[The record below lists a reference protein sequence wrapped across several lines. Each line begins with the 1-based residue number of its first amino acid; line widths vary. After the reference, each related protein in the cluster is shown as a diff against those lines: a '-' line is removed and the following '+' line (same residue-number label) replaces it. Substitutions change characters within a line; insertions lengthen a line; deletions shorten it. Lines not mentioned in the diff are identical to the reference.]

1 MNIEVSTGEIVDKLS
16 ILQIKKNNITDNE
29 KLINI
34 DKEYEYLYKIVFE
47 DLKINKEDFY
57 KLILINEKL
66 WQIEDDLRVKESQK
80 EFDEQFIELARNVY
94 YTNDERANIKKQIN
108 IKYKSNFVEEKSYN
122 KY

>member
-16 ILQIKKNNITDNE
+16 ILKIKQNNIKDNE

-34 DKEYEYLYKIVFE
+34 NKEYDYLYKIVFE

-66 WQIEDDLRVKESQK
+66 WGIEDDLRIKENKKQ
-80 EFDEQFIELARNVY
+80 FDEEFIELARNVY
-94 YTNDERANIKKQIN
+94 YTNDERANIKKDIN
-108 IKYKSNFVEEKSYN
+108 IKYKSNFIEEKSYN

>member
-16 ILQIKKNNITDNE
+16 ILKIKQNNIKDKE

-34 DKEYEYLYKIVFE
+34 NKEYDYLYKIVFE

-66 WQIEDDLRVKESQK
+66 WEIEDDLRIKENKKQ
-80 EFDEQFIELARNVY
+80 FDEEFIELARNVY
-94 YTNDERANIKKQIN
+94 YTNDERANIKKDIN

>member
-1 MNIEVSTGEIVDKLS
+1 MNIEGSTGEIVDKLS
-16 ILQIKKNNITDNE
+16 ILKIKQNNIKDKE

-34 DKEYEYLYKIVFE
+34 NKEYDYLYKIVFE

-66 WQIEDDLRVKESQK
+66 WEIEDDLRIKENKKQ
-80 EFDEQFIELARNVY
+80 FDEEFIELARNVY
-94 YTNDERANIKKQIN
+94 YTNDERANIKKDIN

>member
-34 DKEYEYLYKIVFE
+34 DKEYDYLYKIVFE
-47 DLKINKEDFY
+47 DLKIDKEDFY

-66 WQIEDDLRVKESQK
+66 WQIEDDLRIKESQK
-80 EFDEQFIELARNVY
+80 EFDEEFIELARNVY
-94 YTNDERANIKKQIN
+94 YTNDERANIKKQVN
-108 IKYKSNFVEEKSYN
+108 IKYGSDFVEEKSYN

>member
-16 ILQIKKNNITDNE
+16 ILKIKQNNIKDNE

-34 DKEYEYLYKIVFE
+34 NKEYDYLYKIVFE

-66 WQIEDDLRVKESQK
+66 WEIEDDLRIKENKKQ
-80 EFDEQFIELARNVY
+80 FDEEFIELARNVY
-94 YTNDERANIKKQIN
+94 YTNDERANIKKDIN

>member
-34 DKEYEYLYKIVFE
+34 DKEYDYLYKIVFE
-47 DLKINKEDFY
+47 DLKIDKEDFY